1 MNIEIRKEAEALHS
15 YVVNLRKH
23 FHQHPELS
31 LEEWETTKRIEEE
44 LMQME
49 IPFTRAAE
57 TGVIGII
64 GNQGPVIALRA
75 DIDALKVEEQND
87 IVYKSCVPG
96 VMHAC
101 GHDAHTAALLGAAKI
116 LKAHEAEL
124 GCTVKLIFQPGE
136 EISRGAKMILEAGH
150 LDHVEQIFG
159 LHVFADIPV
168 GYVNI
173 EPGPRMAE
181 SDYFKISIKGR
192 QGHAGKPQ
200 QCVDATVAAA
210 SMIINLQQIVS
221 RETNPIDSAVVSIGY
236 VQCGSVRNVI
246 AGSAFMEGTVRTFS
260 REEGRRIKN
269 AVKRVAMGT
278 AAAYHAT
285 ANVEYNLSAHP
296 AVDNDPDVAEIA
308 FSGATKVFDEKAF
321 IEVPKMMLG
330 EDFSVYQQRIPG
342 AFAFI
347 GAGNEEM
354 GRAYPNHHEKFN
366 IDENAVTNSVM
377 MYLSYVQEYVN
388 RKEQEAKGQ
397 GTVKKNSSQE
407 GGLFGRFQKL
417 RKEREAARKG

>member
-1 MNIEIRKEAEALHS
+1 M
-15 YVVNLRKH
+15 
-23 FHQHPELS
+23 
-31 LEEWETTKRIEEE
+31 
-44 LMQME
+44 
-49 IPFTRAAE
+49 
-57 TGVIGII
+57 IGLI
-64 GNQGPVIALRA
+64 GSKGPVIALRA

-101 GHDAHTAALLGAAKI
+101 GHDAHAAALLGAARI
-116 LKAHEAEL
+116 LKAHEEEL
-124 GCTVKLIFQPGE
+124 NCTVKLIFQPGE
-136 EISRGAKMILEAGH
+136 EVSKGAKMILEAGH

-168 GYVNI
+168 GYVNV

-210 SMIINLQQIVS
+210 AMILNLQQIVS
-221 RETNPIDSAVVSIGY
+221 RETNPIDSAVVTIGH
-236 VQCGSVRNVI
+236 VECGTVRNVI
-246 AGSAFMEGTVRTFS
+246 AGSAVLEGTVRTFS

-278 AAAYHAT
+278 AATYHAT

-296 AVDNDPDVAEIA
+296 AVDNDLDVAEIA
-308 FSGATKVFDEKAF
+308 FGGAQKVFDERAF

-366 IDENAVTNSVM
+366 IDEDAVTNAVM
-377 MYLSYVQEYVN
+377 MYLAYVQEYVN
-388 RKEQEAKGQ
+388 RREQEAKGQ
-397 GTVKKNSSQE
+397 KAEKKSQAPE
-407 GGLFGRFQKL
+407 SGLFGRFQKL
-417 RKEREAARKG
+417 RKERERK